1 MWSQDSS
8 VQEGAGRRCLPAKQ
22 RRCWEVCNAEQESK
36 YYERL
41 IPSVTGNNKELTWT
55 VANHERYTVGIKR
68 LAERLTTPLKR
79 DKDIGWPRQQSADA
93 CQQKQTSSSKTNCNL
108 AQSLRTPGEAFADES
123 DANFLLFLHM
133 ERKVPGAT
141 GIFFASLAATVP
153 VPTAARTSFGVE
165 TKSAANVVACANL
178 SNGLIV
184 NSTLFEKPGRLLDSE
199 LAHTDFFTCLRSA
212 QVLSSMR
219 LLN

>member
-68 LAERLTTPLKR
+68 LAERLTSPLKR

-108 AQSLRTPGEAFADES
+108 AQSLRNARWS
-123 DANFLLFLHM
+123 ICRRKRRKLSIVLHM

-165 TKSAANVVACANL
+165 PNQ
-178 SNGLIV
+178 
-184 NSTLFEKPGRLLDSE
+184 RLMWW
-199 LAHTDFFTCLRSA
+199 HVQTCRMA
-212 QVLSSMR
+212 
-219 LLN
+219 